1 MPKYAEEILAAVTEL
16 QQHPTAE
23 QVFLEM
29 KREHPS
35 IALGTV
41 YKHLNGLA
49 EEGLLLRI
57 TEPGSPDRYDRTER
71 HDHLICSRCGKIA
84 DVHLPDTGAQES
96 NLGQAADECS
106 GDDRFAGADARRFL
120 CILFHQGD
128 RCCVVYGVCRGCP
141 RVHGGLCGNVRI

>member
-16 QQHPTAE
+16 QRHPTAE

-49 EEGLLLRI
+49 EEGLCPACNALL
-57 TEPGSPDRYDRTER
+57 ENVSLCVYDRAT
-71 HDHLICSRCGKIA
+71 D
-84 DVHLPDTGAQES
+84 
-96 NLGQAADECS
+96 AAYLLKMD
-106 GDDRFAGADARRFL
+106 
-120 CILFHQGD
+120 I
-128 RCCVVYGVCRGCP
+128 
-141 RVHGGLCGNVRI
+141 

>member
-16 QQHPTAE
+16 QQHPKAE

-49 EEGLLLRI
+49 EERLLM
-57 TEPGSPDRYDRTER
+57 
-71 HDHLICSRCGKIA
+71 C
-84 DVHLPDTGAQES
+84 
-96 NLGQAADECS
+96 
-106 GDDRFAGADARRFL
+106 
-120 CILFHQGD
+120 
-128 RCCVVYGVCRGCP
+128 
-141 RVHGGLCGNVRI
+141 